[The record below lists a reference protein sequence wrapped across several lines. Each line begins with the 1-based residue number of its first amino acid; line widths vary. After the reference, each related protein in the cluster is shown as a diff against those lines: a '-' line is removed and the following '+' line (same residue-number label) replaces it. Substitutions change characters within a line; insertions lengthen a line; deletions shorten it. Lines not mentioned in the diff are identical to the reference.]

1 MTRQTV
7 VYYLIWISYKG
18 SSSYYRCLKEVVY
31 NCWDSLRAF
40 SWDTSKNLPGCLYW
54 NNKYLEKSIFL
65 WFYDSASLEF
75 YLKEA
80 SLKWWHFFT
89 THFCT
94 FNILCLSNM
103 WQELCQGL
111 GEITRNV
118 KNLLS
123 KYLPMTIKFQARY
136 RWWSLS
142 FFCFMSYSHV
152 ITFSFF

>member
-1 MTRQTV
+1 MCNSTFSGKQHKNV
-7 VYYLIWISYKG
+7 LENG
-18 SSSYYRCLKEVVY
+18 SKVFFLY
-31 NCWDSLRAF
+31 F
-40 SWDTSKNLPGCLYW
+40 SDFNHEKQHIYSKHTL
-54 NNKYLEKSIFL
+54 FL